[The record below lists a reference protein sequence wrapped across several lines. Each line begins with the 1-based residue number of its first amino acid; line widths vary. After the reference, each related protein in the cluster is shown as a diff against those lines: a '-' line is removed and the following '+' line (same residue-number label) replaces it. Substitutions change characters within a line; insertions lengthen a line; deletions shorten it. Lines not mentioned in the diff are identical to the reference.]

1 MNNLHYKGFLGS
13 MDINVEDGV
22 IFGKLLYINDLVTF
36 ESESVSEIQKSFED
50 AVDDYIE
57 FCKECGKE
65 PEKTFNGVFNVRVS
79 PERHKKAVYKA
90 TELGITLNQFV
101 DMAIAEKLSDNI
113 NSREHAEISKKVDNL
128 NTAVS
133 CLNNN
138 LAISNLN
145 NQFFMLK
152 GGK

>member
-1 MNNLHYKGFLGS
+1 

-65 PEKTFNGVFNVRVS
+65 PEKRLTVF
-79 PERHKKAVYKA
+79 
-90 TELGITLNQFV
+90 L
-101 DMAIAEKLSDNI
+101 M
-113 NSREHAEISKKVDNL
+113 
-128 NTAVS
+128 
-133 CLNNN
+133 
-138 LAISNLN
+138 
-145 NQFFMLK
+145 
-152 GGK
+152 

>member
-65 PEKTFNGVFNVRVS
+65 VS

-101 DMAIAEKLSDNI
+101 DRAIAEKLSDNI

-128 NTAVS
+128 NAAVN

-138 LAISNLN
+138 LAISNVN
-145 NQFFMLK
+145 HQFFMLK